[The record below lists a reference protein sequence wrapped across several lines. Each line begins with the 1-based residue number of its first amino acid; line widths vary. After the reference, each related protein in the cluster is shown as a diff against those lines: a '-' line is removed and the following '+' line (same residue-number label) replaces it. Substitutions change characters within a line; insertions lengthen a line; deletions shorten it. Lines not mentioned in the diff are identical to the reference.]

1 MNVRNGIINNAKT
14 SSSVNQLD
22 NQDVCISVQQGCKE
36 DIELVMTFDSADIA
50 IIKLSNEQVEHLL
63 KMLQEQLRA

>member
-22 NQDVCISVQQGCKE
+22 NQDVCISVQSNGREKL
-36 DIELVMTFDSADIA
+36 ELFMSFDSADIA
-50 IIKLSNEQVEHLL
+50 IIEMSNEQAKHLI